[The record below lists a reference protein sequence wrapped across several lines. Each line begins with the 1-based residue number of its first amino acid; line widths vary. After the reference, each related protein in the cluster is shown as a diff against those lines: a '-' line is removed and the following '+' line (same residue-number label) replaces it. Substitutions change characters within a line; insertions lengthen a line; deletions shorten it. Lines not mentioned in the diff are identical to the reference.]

1 MVRNKFDRGFQI
13 VIAMANF
20 GSVNGVLIWRGNP
33 ILKRYLGWVNGSM
46 IVLSFWLVTVEMVA
60 LLP

>member
-1 MVRNKFDRGFQI
+1 
-13 VIAMANF
+13 MANF